1 MHIQIFLLLL
11 DAGVKLTKPEFY
23 KNVTEEKLNE
33 LLMGDDE
40 IPIPLLKER
49 VNCLHEVIIKA
60 ILKI

>member
-33 LLMGDDE
+33 LLMGDGG